1 MTNHIYKSLELTGS
15 SSKGIEDA
23 VNRAVAKASNTIH
36 NIKWFEVTDIRG
48 HVEDGTVAHWQVTMK
63 LGFTLDT

>member
-1 MTNHIYKSLELTGS
+1 MSNHIYKALELTGS
-15 SSKGIEDA
+15 STKGIEDA

>member
-1 MTNHIYKSLELTGS
+1 MSTHIYKALELTGS
-15 SSKGIEDA
+15 STKSIEDA

-48 HVEDGTVAHWQVTMK
+48 HIEDGTVAHWQVTMK

>member
-1 MTNHIYKSLELTGS
+1 MPNHIYKALELTGS
-15 SSKGIEDA
+15 SSKSIEDA